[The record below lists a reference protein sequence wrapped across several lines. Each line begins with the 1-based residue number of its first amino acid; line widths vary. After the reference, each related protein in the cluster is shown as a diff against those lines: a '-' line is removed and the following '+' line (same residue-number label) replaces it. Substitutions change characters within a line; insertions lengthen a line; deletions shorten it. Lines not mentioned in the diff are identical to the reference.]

1 MLSEDNLYIIGSIIL
16 FCIILN
22 QKLNA
27 YTVEGLCLCS
37 GPQLPGDERVR
48 NPQMYQERIGKC
60 GYDTTN
66 FSSVL

>member
-1 MLSEDNLYIIGSIIL
+1 MFNEENLYVIGSIIL

-22 QKLNA
+22 QKLNS
-27 YTVEGLCLCS
+27 YTIEGMCLCG

-48 NPQMYQERIGKC
+48 YPREYQKRIEKC
-60 GYDTTN
+60 GYDTHN